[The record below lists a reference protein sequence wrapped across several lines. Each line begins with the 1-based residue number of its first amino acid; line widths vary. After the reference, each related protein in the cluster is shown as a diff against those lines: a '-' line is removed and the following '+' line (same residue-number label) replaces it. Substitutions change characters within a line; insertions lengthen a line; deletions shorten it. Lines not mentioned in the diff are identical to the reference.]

1 MSLYQGNAKDAASS
15 NIKSYGI
22 FTKKSVNGQL
32 VNELLFKYSYIY
44 VLKVCIILVIIPSAA
59 QCE

>member
-1 MSLYQGNAKDAASS
+1 MSLYQGNAKDVASS

-32 VNELLFKYSYIY
+32 VNELLFKNRYIY
-44 VLKVCIILVIIPSAA
+44 VPKVCVILVIIPSVA